1 MTDPLPETPVDIIRS
16 ARRTKTVQAAM
27 VEGRLRLM
35 VPAHMSDAEAH
46 RWAEQ
51 MKERITRKRT
61 SSGIDLADRA
71 ARVARS
77 HGLPVPDSIE
87 WTDRQLQ
94 RWGSCTPATRAIRI
108 SNRVAGMPPW
118 VLDYV
123 IVHELAHLAEPG
135 HGPAFH
141 RLVDRYGLAE
151 RARGYLMAKAES

>member
-16 ARRTKTVQAAM
+16 ARRSKTVQAAM
-27 VEGRLRLM
+27 VDGRMRLM

-46 RWAEQ
+46 RWASQ
-51 MKERITRKRT
+51 MKERIARKRT
-61 SSGIDLADRA
+61 SSSIDLVDRA
-71 ARVARS
+71 ARLSHR
-77 HGLPVPDSIE
+77 HGLPTADSID
-87 WTDRQLQ
+87 WSDRQLQ
-94 RWGSCTPATRAIRI
+94 RWGSCTPATRTIRI
-108 SNRVAGMPPW
+108 SNRVAAMPPW

-141 RLVDRYGLAE
+141 RLIDRYELAE

>member
-1 MTDPLPETPVDIIRS
+1 MIDPHPETPVDIVRS

-27 VEGRLRLM
+27 VDGRLRLM
-35 VPAHMSDAEAH
+35 VPERMSDAEAH

-51 MKERITRKRT
+51 MKERIARKRT
-61 SSGIDLADRA
+61 SSAIDLIERA
-71 ARVARS
+71 IRLSRR
-77 HGLPVPDSIE
+77 HRLPTPDSIE
-87 WTDRQLQ
+87 WSDRQLQ

-108 SNRVAGMPPW
+108 SNRVADMPPW

-141 RLVDRYGLAE
+141 RLVDRYELAE